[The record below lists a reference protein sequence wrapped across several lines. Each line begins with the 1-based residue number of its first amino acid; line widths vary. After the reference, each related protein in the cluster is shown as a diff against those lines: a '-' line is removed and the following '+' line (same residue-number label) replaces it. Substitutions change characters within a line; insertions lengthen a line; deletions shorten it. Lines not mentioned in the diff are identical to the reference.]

1 MAQNVKFLLY
11 FYLSFHNR
19 GLYMTISVAE
29 WTCPE
34 CKTKNRETC
43 NAWMYGSPIRQC
55 KACRSEYLDRR
66 FREVAIDGFDPRN
79 NNPKFYMK
87 GALFL
92 FLLALVAGGLAFY
105 QHTNGYY
112 SVKVLAVAGASAL
125 GSLACLVML
134 ARIKMGFQ
142 SKDNEKYMAESK
154 ARLADPAY
162 VEKLRKYGYK
172 V

>member
-1 MAQNVKFLLY
+1 MP
-11 FYLSFHNR
+11 LS
-19 GLYMTISVAE
+19 YAE

-34 CKTKNRETC
+34 CKTKNRESC

-66 FREVAIDGFDPRN
+66 FREVAIDGFDPRS
-79 NNPKFYMK
+79 NNPQLYLK

-92 FLLALVAGGLAFY
+92 LVLALVAGALSFY
-105 QHTNGYY
+105 QYTNGYY
-112 SVKVLAVAGASAL
+112 STKTIIITVAFAIG
-125 GSLACLVML
+125 GIACLFMF

>member
-1 MAQNVKFLLY
+1 MP
-11 FYLSFHNR
+11 
-19 GLYMTISVAE
+19 ISVAE

-66 FREVAIDGFDPRN
+66 FREVAIDGFDPRS

-92 FLLALVAGGLAFY
+92 LVLALVAGGLAFY
-105 QHTNGYY
+105 QHTPALSDAFFLKGVHRR
-112 SVKVLAVAGASAL
+112 SDPGAVQGL
-125 GSLACLVML
+125 PG
-134 ARIKMGFQ
+134 
-142 SKDNEKYMAESK
+142 
-154 ARLADPAY
+154 
-162 VEKLRKYGYK
+162 
-172 V
+172 

>member
-1 MAQNVKFLLY
+1 
-11 FYLSFHNR
+11 
-19 GLYMTISVAE
+19 MTISVAE

-43 NAWMYGSPIRQC
+43 NAWMYDSPIRQC
-55 KACRSEYLDRR
+55 KACRSEYLERR
-66 FREVAIDGFDPRN
+66 FLEVAIDGFDPLS

-92 FLLALVAGGLAFY
+92 LLLALVDGGLALY
-105 QHTNGYY
+105 QCYY
-112 SVKVLAVAGASAL
+112 SIKVLVIAAASVL
-125 GSLACLVML
+125 GSLACFSMFI
-134 ARIKMGFQ
+134 RITTGFQ